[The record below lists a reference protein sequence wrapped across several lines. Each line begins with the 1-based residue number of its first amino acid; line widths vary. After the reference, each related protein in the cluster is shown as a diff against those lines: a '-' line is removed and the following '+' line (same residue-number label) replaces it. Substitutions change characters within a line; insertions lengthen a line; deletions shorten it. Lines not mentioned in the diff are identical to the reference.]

1 MGARVMVVWCPD
13 WPVVAALWEAGMPA
27 ESARRLPAAVLERGR
42 VGACTAAARRT
53 GVRRGMRK
61 RDAQAGCPDLRL
73 LDAAPDRDA
82 RAFEPVLAAVEDLRP
97 GVAPLRPG
105 LLALRSPGVFY
116 GGDAH
121 AGAVVAEQVV
131 GAGAWDCRVGVADD
145 LFTAEQAARRAAPQ
159 ESEVVAPGGS
169 AAYLAALPVEVVD
182 TQPDAGDL
190 VSLLRRLGLRTL
202 GDLAALPADAVHAR
216 FGAYGAWL
224 HRAVSGAGTGV
235 GHLGARTP
243 PPELAREQVFEPPVD
258 SVEVLCF
265 SIRRTADAFVAG
277 LAHHGLAATEVRVE
291 VEVEDAPGVAVGR
304 DWLHPRVFGAADLV
318 DRLHW
323 QLSGSTRGARSGSG
337 PSGSGAGAQGRRA
350 ATQVGSPV
358 TLVRFVPVV
367 AVPEGAHAE
376 GLWGG
381 STDERVARGL
391 AKVQGILGHEGV
403 VVPVLQGGRGPAD
416 RQTLVPYGERPTA
429 LRDRTLPWPGRLP
442 DPPPARVFP
451 EPWPA
456 GVLTDDGRPV
466 LVDDRGAMTGVP
478 GRFRTCAAEGW
489 QPVAAWAGPWPVEE
503 SWWDGGRRLTRF
515 QVVGVDG
522 RAWLLSLAG
531 ADWWT
536 EAGYD

>member
-27 ESARRLPAAVLERGR
+27 ESARRVPAAVLEKGR
-42 VGACTAAARRT
+42 IGACSAAARET

-61 RDAQAGCPDLRL
+61 RDAQSGCPDLRL

-82 RAFEPVLAAVEDLRP
+82 RAFEPILAAVEELRP

-121 AGAVVAEQVV
+121 AGAVLAEQVV
-131 GAGAWDCRVGVADD
+131 TAGAWDCRVGVADD

-159 ESEVVAPGGS
+159 ETEVVAPGGS
-169 AAYLAALPVEVVD
+169 AAYLAGLPVEVVD

-202 GDLAALPADAVHAR
+202 GDLAALPADAVGSR

-243 PPELAREQVFEPPVD
+243 PPELAREQVFEPAVD
-258 SVEVLCF
+258 NVEVLSF

-291 VEVEDAPGVAVGR
+291 VETEDAPGVAVGR
-304 DWLHPRVFGAADLV
+304 DWLHPRVFTAADLV

-323 QLSGSTRGARSGSG
+323 QLSGSTRGRGV
-337 PSGSGAGAQGRRA
+337 PAGQRTG
-350 ATQVGSPV
+350 TQVGSPV

-367 AVPEGAHAE
+367 AVGEATHAE

-391 AKVQGILGHEGV
+391 AKVQGILGHDAV
-403 VVPVLQGGRGPAD
+403 LVPVLQGGRGPAD
-416 RQTLVPYGERPTA
+416 RQALVPYGERPVA
-429 LRDRTLPWPGRLP
+429 LRDRALPWPGRLP
-442 DPPPARVFP
+442 DPQPARVLA

-456 GVLTDDGRPV
+456 AMVTGDGRPV
-466 LVDDRGAMTGVP
+466 VVDDRGAMSGVP
-478 GRFRTCAAEGW
+478 GRFRTSAAEPW

-503 SWWDGGRRLTRF
+503 SWWEEGGGSRLTRF

-522 RAWLLSLAG
+522 RAWLLALAG
-531 ADWWT
+531 TEWWT